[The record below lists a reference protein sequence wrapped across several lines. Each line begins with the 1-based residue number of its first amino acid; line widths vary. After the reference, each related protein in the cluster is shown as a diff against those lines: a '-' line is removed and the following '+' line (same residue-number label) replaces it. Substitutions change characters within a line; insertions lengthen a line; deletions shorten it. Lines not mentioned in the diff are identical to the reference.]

1 MTTPLTNIASHSN
14 RRELWIAS
22 VAALALSI
30 IFIAGCTPAH
40 EIERLA
46 AQLVTGRITVGGQPA
61 AGARVVLHPLNA
73 EVKQAGL
80 YPYGVA
86 DANGTFY
93 LTSYVRGDGAP
104 PGEYQ
109 VSVVW
114 PDEAYVPKSP
124 QEAEEIRMGGQPP
137 DRLKGRY
144 ATPEKMNLKLVVER
158 GACEQ
163 LLPGIELP

>member
-1 MTTPLTNIASHSN
+1 MANSHSN
-14 RRELWIAS
+14 N
-22 VAALALSI
+22 LSCGFWNESWNRGVI
-30 IFIAGCTPAH
+30 SGLCFLVMAAGCTPAN
-40 EIERLA
+40 EIKRLE

-73 EVKQAGL
+73 EVKSTGL

-114 PDEAYVPKSP
+114 PDETYVPKSP

-158 GACEQ
+158 GAGVQ